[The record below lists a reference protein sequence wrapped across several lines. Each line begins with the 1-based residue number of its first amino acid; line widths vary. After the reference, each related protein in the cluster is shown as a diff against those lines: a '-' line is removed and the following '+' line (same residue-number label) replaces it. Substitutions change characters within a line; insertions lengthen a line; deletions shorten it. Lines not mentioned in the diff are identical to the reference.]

1 MARKI
6 VCTLNDGCT
15 KHLAVA
21 IALAVNGPET
31 PMKKGVYIYHTQN
44 SCTNLFK

>member
-1 MARKI
+1 MARNI

-31 PMKKGVYIYHTQN
+31 PKYMYIKSIIHISYIQN
-44 SCTNLFK
+44 L